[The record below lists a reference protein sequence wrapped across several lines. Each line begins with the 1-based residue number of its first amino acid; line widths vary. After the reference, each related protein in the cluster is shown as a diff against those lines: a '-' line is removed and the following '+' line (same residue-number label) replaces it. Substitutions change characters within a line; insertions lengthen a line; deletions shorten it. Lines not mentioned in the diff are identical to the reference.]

1 MLKYTSVLLSSI
13 VLSILL
19 FSCASTT
26 HKISDVDPYLWL
38 EEIES
43 PEAINFAKKEN
54 DETLFKL
61 KKEKIFEPI
70 KNELT
75 KIAYD
80 KNRVPWAYPMQ
91 GMFYNFWQDKKSVRG
106 IWRRTSFK
114 EYQKNRPKWE
124 VLLDLD
130 LLAKNENEN
139 WVWSGSRCLPPQ
151 YKLCLI
157 SLSRGGKDAEVVR
170 EFDLT
175 KKQFVKDGFTLPEA
189 KSNVSWRDQNSLYVA
204 TDEGAGTTTDSGYPR
219 ILKILKRNEQLK
231 DSKPLFEIDQKDQSI
246 SAYVH
251 YSFEDKKNYHFI
263 SHNLS
268 FYQNETWYL
277 DGDEKTLIPMPKD
290 SEFLGMFKRYLLYSL
305 KSDLIIE
312 KKSLK
317 SGSVVALPL
326 SSLKDKSLASLEIL
340 FEPTDKIFFQSL
352 STTKN
357 SLLLEVIDNILGKV
371 KKITF
376 KEANKWEIEN
386 IELGNNGMSSVY
398 STQDE
403 NDDIILTYSD
413 FVTPTTSFM
422 GNAKSNLNKFT
433 KLKTSPLRF
442 NNKDIISEQKYSTSK
457 DGTLIPYFIVYNK
470 NLKRDGKNPTL
481 LYGYGG
487 FESSETPY
495 YLGGFGKIW
504 LEAGGV
510 FVMANIRG
518 GGEYGPSWHQ
528 AAVKEN
534 RQIVF
539 DDFISIA
546 ENLIDSKITSP
557 QHLGIQGGSNG
568 GLLVAGSFI
577 QRPDLF
583 NAVVC
588 EVPLLDMFRYH
599 TLLAGASWMDEYG
612 NPDDPKMREVISK
625 YSPYQN
631 VKKNVTYPEVYFFTS
646 TKDDRVHPGHSRKMV
661 AKMRDFGHPLY
672 YYENIEGGHGGVA
685 NIEQGILTSTLKY
698 TYLWKKLK

>member
-1 MLKYTSVLLSSI
+1 MLKYTSVLLA
-13 VLSILL
+13 SILL
-19 FSCASTT
+19 FSCASTI
-26 HKISDVDPYLWL
+26 HKVSDIDPYLWL

-54 DETLFKL
+54 EETLSKL
-61 KKEKIFEPI
+61 KLEKNFEPI

-106 IWRRTSFK
+106 VWRRTSFK
-114 EYQKNRPKWE
+114 EYQKNHPKWE

-130 LLAKNENEN
+130 ILAKNENEN
-139 WVWSGSRCLPPQ
+139 WVWAGSRCLPPH

-175 KKQFVKDGFTLPEA
+175 KQQFVKNGFTLPEA

-204 TDEGAGTTTDSGYPR
+204 TNEGAGTTTDSGYPR

-231 DSKPLFEIDQKDQSI
+231 DAKPLFEIDQKDQSI

-277 DGDEKTLIPMPKD
+277 EGNEKTLIPMPKD
-290 SEFLGMFKRYLLYSL
+290 SEFLGVFKDYLLYSL
-305 KSDLIIE
+305 KSDLIT
-312 KKSLK
+312 KNKTFK
-317 SGSVVALPL
+317 SGSVVALL
-326 SSLKDKSLASLEIL
+326 ITNLKDKSLTSLETL
-340 FEPTDKIFFQSL
+340 FEPTEKIFFQSL

-357 SLLLEVIDNILGKV
+357 YILLEVIDNILGKV
-371 KKITF
+371 KKVTF
-376 KEANKWEIEN
+376 KGINQWHIEN
-386 IELGNNGMSSVY
+386 IELGKNGMSSVY

-422 GNAKSNLNKFT
+422 GNVNSGSIKLT
-433 KLKTSPLRF
+433 KLKTSPVRF
-442 NNKDIISEQKYSTSK
+442 NNKDIITEQKYSTSK

-539 DDFISIA
+539 DDFLSIA

-557 QHLGIQGGSNG
+557 KHLGIQGGSNG

-612 NPDDPKMREVISK
+612 NPDDPKMREVLSK

-661 AKMRDFGHPLY
+661 AKMRELGHPLY